1 VKFVKVSGRNGAM
14 PRAGRRDEERV
25 SHVVEQFAAFFESYG
40 FPRMSGRIL
49 TALMV
54 AEGTGLTAAELA
66 ENLQVSPAAIS
77 TSLKYPVALGLVQRV
92 RVAGSR
98 RDLYVLP
105 NDAWYV
111 ATATKNPL
119 YRQIAGMAAEG
130 VEAVGGERTAA
141 GARLAEMRDFFAFLE
156 TEIPALVERWHRERT
171 AG

>member
-1 VKFVKVSGRNGAM
+1 MA
-14 PRAGRRDEERV
+14 RAGRRDEAQV

-40 FPRMSGRIL
+40 FPRMSGRII

-54 AEGTGLTAAELA
+54 AEDSGLTAAELA
-66 ENLQVSPAAIS
+66 ATLQASPAAIS

-105 NDAWYV
+105 DDAWYV

-119 YRQIAGMAAEG
+119 YAQIAGMAAEG
-130 VEAVGGERTAA
+130 VSAVGGERTAA

-156 TEIPALVERWHRERT
+156 TEVPALVERWHAERT
-171 AG
+171 TS